1 MARIYAKKKEGI
13 KSMKF
18 DPQDQKDFLRI
29 IKSLLFTSI
38 FVQIVI
44 LGVYVFGEKQLIL
57 AFPMLLGI
65 FVTIVALVYSY
76 GLRD

>member
-1 MARIYAKKKEGI
+1 MAKIYARKKEGN

-18 DPQDQKDFLRI
+18 DPQDQQDFLRI

-44 LGVYVFGEKQLIL
+44 LGVYVFGEKQLTL

-65 FVTIVALVYSY
+65 FVTIVALVYSF

>member
-1 MARIYAKKKEGI
+1 MAKIYARKKEGN

-18 DPQDQKDFLRI
+18 DPQDQQDFLRI

-44 LGVYVFGEKQLIL
+44 LGVYVFGEKQLTL

-65 FVTIVALVYSY
+65 FVTIVALVYCY